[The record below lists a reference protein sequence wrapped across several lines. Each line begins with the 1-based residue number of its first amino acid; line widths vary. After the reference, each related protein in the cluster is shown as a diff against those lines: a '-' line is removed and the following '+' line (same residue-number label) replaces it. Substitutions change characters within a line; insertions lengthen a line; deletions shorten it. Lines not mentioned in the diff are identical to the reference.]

1 MNTSAAIS
9 VRRAGADDLDAL
21 ASLFDAYR
29 QFYSQPPDLVRARKF
44 LAERIGHD
52 ESVLL
57 LAEHAGDAAGFV
69 QLYPIF
75 SSVRTGRI
83 WTLNDLFVAP
93 HARRLGV
100 ARTLLR
106 AACEHGR
113 ATGALGLQLETTP
126 SNQAAQAL
134 YRSEG
139 WQDGDTLWFHNDL
152 TDTNTT
158 ERT

>member
-1 MNTSAAIS
+1 MNSQTGVV
-9 VRRAGADDLDAL
+9 VRRAGVEDLDEL

-29 QFYSQPPDLVRARKF
+29 QFYAQPPDLARARAF
-44 LAERIGHD
+44 LAERIARD

-57 LAEHAGDAAGFV
+57 LAEHAGVAAGFV
-69 QLYPIF
+69 QLYPLF

-93 HARRLGV
+93 HARRFGV

-113 ATGALGLQLETTP
+113 ATGALGLQLETTHD
-126 SNQAAQAL
+126 NRNAQVL

-139 WQDGDTLWFHNDL
+139 WQDGDTLWFHHDL
-152 TDTNTT
+152 TDTNPM
-158 ERT
+158 ERA

>member
-1 MNTSAAIS
+1 MSTPVAIS
-9 VRRAGADDLDAL
+9 VRRAGADDLDIL

-29 QFYSQPPDLVRARKF
+29 QFYAQPADLERARAF
-44 LAERIGHD
+44 LGERIVRD

-57 LAEHAGDAAGFV
+57 LAEHAGVAAGFV
-69 QLYPIF
+69 QLYPLF

-83 WTLNDLFVAP
+83 WQLNDLFVAA

-100 ARTLLR
+100 ARALLQ

-113 ATGALGLQLETTP
+113 ATGALGLQLETMPDNRT
-126 SNQAAQAL
+126 AQAL

-139 WQDGDTLWFHNDL
+139 WQDGDTLWFHHDL
-152 TDTNTT
+152 TGASA
-158 ERT
+158 

>member
-1 MNTSAAIS
+1 MNASAATS
-9 VRRAGADDLDAL
+9 VRRAGADDLEAL
-21 ASLFDAYR
+21 ATLFDAYR
-29 QFYSQPPDLVRARKF
+29 QFYAQPSDLLRARTF
-44 LAERIGHD
+44 LAERIARD

-57 LAEHAGDAAGFV
+57 LAEHAGVAAGFV

-113 ATGALGLQLETTP
+113 ATGALGLQLETTS

-139 WQDGDTLWFHNDL
+139 WHDGDTLWFHRDL
-152 TDTNTT
+152 IDTKPM
-158 ERT
+158 ERA

>member
-1 MNTSAAIS
+1 MSTAAAIS

-29 QFYSQPPDLVRARKF
+29 QFYAQPADLARARTF
-44 LAERIGHD
+44 LSERISRD

-57 LAEHAGDAAGFV
+57 LAEHAGAAAGFV
-69 QLYPIF
+69 QLYPLF
-75 SSVRTGRI
+75 SSVRTGRL

-100 ARTLLR
+100 ARALLR
-106 AACEHGR
+106 AACAHGR
-113 ATGALGLQLETTP
+113 ATGALGLQLETTHD
-126 SNQAAQAL
+126 NRHAQAL

-139 WQDGDTLWFHNDL
+139 WQDGDTLWFHHDL
-152 TDTNTT
+152 NNTKSP
-158 ERT
+158 EHA

>member
-1 MNTSAAIS
+1 MNTSTAIG

-21 ASLFDAYR
+21 APLFDAYR
-29 QFYSQPPDLVRARKF
+29 QFYAQPSDPGRARKF
-44 LAERIGHD
+44 LAERIARD

-57 LAEHAGDAAGFV
+57 LAEHAGVAAGFV

-106 AACEHGR
+106 SACEHGR

-126 SNQAAQAL
+126 SNQSAQAL

-139 WQDGDTLWFHNDL
+139 WQDGDTLWFHHDL
-152 TDTNTT
+152 SDTKPM
-158 ERT
+158 ERA